1 MKAIFDHMTIQH
13 IQIEERTQ
21 SATLEVSF
29 MQGGKKIQSTLMLDN
44 TDLNQLFAKLNAKG
58 IEVSLSDDFNCYP
71 TEEGML
77 YTLDMKRNGWDR
89 IALDYFSPMHEVR
102 QIRA

>member
-1 MKAIFDHMTIQH
+1 MKTIFDHMSIQH

-21 SATLEVSF
+21 SANIEVEFIQNGELVKTTL
-29 MQGGKKIQSTLMLDN
+29 ILDA

-58 IEVSLSDDFNCYP
+58 IEVSLSEDFNCYP

-77 YTLDMKRNGWDR
+77 YTLDMKRNGWNTV
-89 IALDYFSPMHEVR
+89 ALDYFSPMHEVR